1 MSFYPETRVFN
12 RKILIRNMWSDIET
26 DKDLL
31 GFSLHANL
39 IKDVVTNVKNLPIT
53 IGLYGDWGSGKSSV
67 LKILEKEL
75 EEDKDS
81 IVIYFD
87 GWAFESFDDA
97 KLALIQGIVDELEK
111 SEKFIEKIKD
121 KADDIKSAFSKLKK
135 SINCMRILKVTAKS
149 AIPVLSASMTGGASV
164 IPLLISAFQEY
175 RGDLTEILTGDKA
188 EDFLKDI
195 IGTDKEDKK
204 YAAVREFRND
214 FSDLIEKSKYEK
226 VIILIDDLDRC
237 LPRHIIDNLEA
248 IKLFL
253 NVPGTAFVIAADEYI
268 VSNAI
273 KSEYQSLIKASEQD
287 RSGHNIGEAYMEKFI
302 QLPYRLPSLSNK
314 EVETYVNLL
323 FCQSEL
329 SSKAFDVVQRD
340 FVDFTKTNN
349 FEIYS
354 WDRINNILSEGCY
367 GNLQTTIG
375 FMSRFS
381 NIISVALRRNPRLIK
396 RFLNA
401 YEVRNTLLKA
411 SGIDSQDNR
420 FALLKLMLLE
430 YKYEKLFNELCEWV
444 FNQPTTPSEL
454 ILMEKAIAGE
464 KTGRYPESKEWE
476 ETDVKVLLEINP
488 LFSSVNL
495 KELFWVSRDKL
506 SDIIGG
512 TSLYSDKVKDVFKRA
527 YNHISDSILE
537 PICSDEI
544 ANLSADDSRDFFEQL
559 DEMIITKPN
568 EKNGYNVYLFCIEN
582 NVEGAYTK
590 FLSVLDRIDVQKIP
604 FSLGNKFNDILKN
617 YPDKKLKEIVSS
629 NQRLLKSINTAK

>member
-1 MSFYPETRVFN
+1 
-12 RKILIRNMWSDIET
+12 MWSDIET

-31 GFSLHANL
+31 GFSVHANL

-75 EEDKDS
+75 EEDENS

-87 GWAFESFDDA
+87 GWTFESFDDA

-111 SEKFIEKIKD
+111 SEKFKEKVKD
-121 KADDIKSAFSKLKK
+121 KAEDIVKAFSKLKK
-135 SINCMRILKVTAKS
+135 SINWMRILKVTAKS
-149 AIPVLSASMTGGASV
+149 AIPVLSASMTGGLSV
-164 IPLLISAFQEY
+164 IPMLISAFQEHKN
-175 RGDLTEILTGDKA
+175 DLADILTGDKA

-195 IGTDKEDKK
+195 IGSDKEDKK

-237 LPRHIIDNLEA
+237 LPRHIIENQEA

-273 KSEYQSLIKASEQD
+273 KSEYLSLIKASEQD
-287 RSGHNIGEAYMEKFI
+287 RGGHNIGEAYMEKFI

-314 EVETYVNLL
+314 EVETFVNLL

-329 SSKAFDVVQRD
+329 SQDTFDVVQKD
-340 FVDFTKTNN
+340 FIEFTKTSK

-354 WDRINNILSEGCY
+354 WDRINAILSGGCY

-430 YKYEKLFNELCEWV
+430 YKHEKLFNELCEWV

-464 KTGRYPESKEWE
+464 KTGKYPENNEWE
-476 ETDVKVLLEINP
+476 QTDVKTLLGINP

-512 TSLYSDKVKDVFKRA
+512 TSLYSAKVKDVFKRA
-527 YNHISDSILE
+527 YNHNSDSILKK
-537 PICSDEI
+537 ICVDEI
-544 ANLSADDSRDFFEQL
+544 AQLSADDSHDFFEQL

-568 EKNGYNVYLFCIEN
+568 EKNGYNVYFFCIEN
-582 NVEGAYTK
+582 NIEGAYAK
-590 FLSVLDRIDVQKIP
+590 FVGILDRIDVQKIP
-604 FSLGNKFNDILKN
+604 FSLGNKFSDIMKMH
-617 YPDKKLKEIVSS
+617 PDKKIMEIISS
-629 NQRLLKSINTAK
+629 NKKLSNAINTAK

>member
-1 MSFYPETRVFN
+1 
-12 RKILIRNMWSDIET
+12 MWSDIET

-31 GFSLHANL
+31 GFSVHANL

-87 GWAFESFDDA
+87 GWTFESFDDA

-111 SEKFIEKIKD
+111 SEKFKEKVKD
-121 KADDIKSAFSKLKK
+121 KAEDIKNAFSKLKK
-135 SINCMRILKVTAKS
+135 SINWMRILKVTAKS
-149 AIPVLSASMTGGASV
+149 AIPVLSASMTGGLSV
-164 IPLLISAFQEY
+164 IPMLISAFQEHK
-175 RGDLTEILTGDKA
+175 DNLTDILTGEKA
-188 EDFLKDI
+188 EEFLKDI
-195 IGTDKEDKK
+195 IGTDKEEKK

-214 FSDLIEKSKYEK
+214 FSNLIKKSRYEK

-237 LPRHIIDNLEA
+237 LPRHIIENLEA

-329 SSKAFDVVQRD
+329 PQETFDTIQKDFIEFTTTSK
-340 FVDFTKTNN
+340 

-354 WDRINNILSEGCY
+354 WDRINTILSDGRY
-367 GNLQTTIG
+367 GNLQTAIG

-430 YKYEKLFNELCEWV
+430 YKHEKLFNELCEWV

-454 ILMEKAIAGE
+454 ILMEKAIGGE
-464 KTGRYPESKEWE
+464 KTGKFPENNEWE
-476 ETDVKVLLEINP
+476 QTDVKTLLGINP

-512 TSLYSDKVKDVFKRA
+512 TSLYSAKVKDVFKRA
-527 YNHISDSILE
+527 YNYTSDSILKT
-537 PICSDEI
+537 ICVDEI
-544 ANLSADDSRDFFEQL
+544 AKLLADDSHDFFEQL

-568 EKNGYNVYLFCIEN
+568 EKNGYNVYFFCIEN
-582 NVEGAYTK
+582 NIEGAYAK
-590 FLSVLDRIDVQKIP
+590 FVGILDRIDVQKIP
-604 FSLGNKFNDILKN
+604 FSLGNKFNDILKMH
-617 YPDKKLKEIVSS
+617 PDKKLMEIVSS
-629 NQRLLKSINTAK
+629 NKKLSNAINTAK

>member
-1 MSFYPETRVFN
+1 
-12 RKILIRNMWSDIET
+12 
-26 DKDLL
+26 
-31 GFSLHANL
+31 
-39 IKDVVTNVKNLPIT
+39 
-53 IGLYGDWGSGKSSV
+53 
-67 LKILEKEL
+67 
-75 EEDKDS
+75 
-81 IVIYFD
+81 
-87 GWAFESFDDA
+87 
-97 KLALIQGIVDELEK
+97 
-111 SEKFIEKIKD
+111 
-121 KADDIKSAFSKLKK
+121 
-135 SINCMRILKVTAKS
+135 
-149 AIPVLSASMTGGASV
+149 MTSV
-164 IPLLISAFQEY
+164 IPMLLSAFQEHKD
-175 RGDLTEILTGDKA
+175 DLTDILTGDKA
-188 EDFLKDI
+188 ENFLKDI
-195 IGTDKEDKK
+195 IGTDKEEKK

-214 FSDLIEKSKYEK
+214 FSDLIKKSRYEK

-237 LPRHIIDNLEA
+237 LPRHIIENLEA

-287 RSGHNIGEAYMEKFI
+287 RSGHNIGVAYMEKFI

-329 SSKAFDVVQRD
+329 PQNTFDIVQRD
-340 FVDFTKTNN
+340 FSEFTKISK

-354 WDRINNILSEGCY
+354 WDRINTILSEERY

-411 SGIDSQDNR
+411 SGMDSQDNR

-430 YKYEKLFNELCEWV
+430 YKHEKLFNELCEWV

-464 KTGRYPESKEWE
+464 EIGKYPENKEWE
-476 ETDVKVLLEINP
+476 QTDVKALLGINP

-512 TSLYSDKVKDVFKRA
+512 TSLYSAKVKDVFKRA
-527 YNHISDSILE
+527 YDHPSDSILKT
-537 PICSDEI
+537 ICTDEI
-544 ANLSADDSRDFFEQL
+544 TKLSADDSHDFFEQL
-559 DEMIITKPN
+559 DNMIITKPN
-568 EKNGYNVYLFCIEN
+568 EKRGYNVYLFCIEN
-582 NVEGAYTK
+582 NIDGSYARFVSALE
-590 FLSVLDRIDVQKIP
+590 RIDVNKIP
-604 FSLGNKFNDILKN
+604 FSLGNKFNDILKK
-617 YPDKKLKEIVSS
+617 YPDNKLKEIVSS
-629 NQRLLKSINTAK
+629 NNKLLNTIKTAK